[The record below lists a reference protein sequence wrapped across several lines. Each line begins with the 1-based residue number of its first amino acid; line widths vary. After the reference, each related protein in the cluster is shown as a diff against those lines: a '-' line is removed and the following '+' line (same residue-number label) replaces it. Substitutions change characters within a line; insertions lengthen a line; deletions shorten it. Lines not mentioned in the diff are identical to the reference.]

1 VTDGSQA
8 MIAPTNPIDE
18 EFKEAKVDVTK
29 IPGFFKE
36 KKSHD
41 IANINDF
48 IHKLRK
54 TSMLKLFFSKDNKEF
69 AGLSLLFAELYR
81 NLKSQLLEDKDLC
94 IELDMH
100 LEELHEYIMFQLYGE
115 FFSEST
121 PSPREK
127 KF

>member
-1 VTDGSQA
+1 
-8 MIAPTNPIDE
+8 
-18 EFKEAKVDVTK
+18 VDVTK

-100 LEELHEYIMFQLYGE
+100 LEELHEYIMF
-115 FFSEST
+115 
-121 PSPREK
+121 
-127 KF
+127 